1 MNLQTLPQLSQDK
14 ANHLAYGAALACLG
28 AFHSVLTGAA
38 LCAAFGIGK
47 EVYDRVSRKGTPDVL
62 DAVATLLGG
71 ALVLAP
77 LAAWR
82 WGGYL

>member
-14 ANHLAYGAALACLG
+14 ANHLAYGAAL
-28 AFHSVLTGAA
+28 
-38 LCAAFGIGK
+38 CAAFGIGK
-47 EVYDRVSRKGTPDVL
+47 EIYDRVSRNGTPDVL
-62 DAVATLLGG
+62 DAAATLLGG

-82 WGGYL
+82 WEGYL